1 MAIKD
6 FAAEM
11 DRCSSCSYCK
21 WIPFDQMKSWRFA
34 KNCPSVAYHN
44 FNSFSARG
52 RYLVARS
59 LLYEQSEYTDMVRK
73 VVYTC
78 LTCGS
83 CDVSCKVCRYNLEPL
98 EMVRELKFSLV
109 KDGQYLDE
117 HQAIIKSLNKE
128 SNTMGASRSKRGA
141 WAEGLDVK
149 RLPDEKA
156 EVLFHAGCRLSYDK
170 ELQKNARAAVQI
182 LLDAGVDLGI
192 MGDNEMCCGGR
203 IYNMGYKKEFETFAK
218 GNINAWAKAG
228 VKTVVTSCA
237 DGYHTIK
244 RLYPELGSQME
255 VLHTVEYIDR
265 LIKAGR
271 LEFKN
276 EIPLTVTYHDPC
288 HLGRQGEPHVP
299 WDGVEKKIKGQ
310 VIVYEPRKPR
320 YNGAWGIYD
329 PPRDIL
335 ENIPGVELVEMERI
349 REYSWCCGAGGGV
362 REAYPDFSNWTATE
376 RITEAKATGAEAL
389 VTACPWCERNFL
401 DAGGIKVLDIIE
413 LVQQAL

>member
-1 MAIKD
+1 MALKD

-34 KNCPSVAYHN
+34 KNCPSIAYHN
-44 FNSFSARG
+44 FNSYSARG

-59 LLYEQSEYTDMVRK
+59 LLYGQSKYTDTVRK
-73 VVYTC
+73 VVYSC

-109 KDGQYLDE
+109 EDGQCLDE
-117 HQAIIKSLNKE
+117 HQVIIKSLNKE
-128 SNTMGASRSKRGA
+128 GNTMGAARSERGA
-141 WAEGLDVK
+141 WAKGLDVK
-149 RLPDEKA
+149 RFPDEKA
-156 EVLFHAGCRLSYDK
+156 EVLFHTGCRMSYDE
-170 ELQKNARAAVQI
+170 ELQKNARAAVRI

-192 MGDNEMCCGGR
+192 MGEHEMCCGGR
-203 IYNMGYKKEFETFAK
+203 IYNMGYREEFNKFAQS
-218 GNINAWAKAG
+218 NINAWAKAG
-228 VKTVVTSCA
+228 VKTIVTSCS

-244 RLYPELGSQME
+244 RLYPKLGSQVE
-255 VLHTVEYIDR
+255 VLHTLEYIDR
-265 LIKAGR
+265 LVKEGQLKFR
-271 LEFKN
+271 K
-276 EIPLTVTYHDPC
+276 EIRLTVTYHDPC
-288 HLGRQGEPHVP
+288 HLGRQGEPYVP

-310 VIVYEPRKPR
+310 VIVYEPKKPR

-335 ENIPGVELVEMERI
+335 KSIPGVELVEMERI

-362 REAYPDFSNWTATE
+362 REAYPEYSNWTATE
-376 RITEAKATGAEAL
+376 RITEAKSTGAEAL

-401 DAGGIKVLDIIE
+401 DAGDMKVLDIIE